1 MSNPGSQ
8 SQPSQITPDS
18 SSVQS
23 YLNILQGIITR
34 MATNSANCKTW
45 CISLVS
51 AILVVIADKN
61 KPNYALIAL
70 VPIVLFCL
78 LDSYYLALER
88 SFRKIYEKFIENLH
102 KQNVQTNEIFVL
114 KLPTEINSNLVW
126 QSIKSFSVWPFYLV
140 LLVTVIIARFV
151 IL

>member
-1 MSNPGSQ
+1 MINPGPQ
-8 SQPSQITPDS
+8 FQPSQITPDS

-23 YLNILQGIITR
+23 YLNILEGIITR
-34 MATNSANCKTW
+34 MATNSANSKTW

-102 KQNVQTNEIFVL
+102 NQNVQTNEIFVL